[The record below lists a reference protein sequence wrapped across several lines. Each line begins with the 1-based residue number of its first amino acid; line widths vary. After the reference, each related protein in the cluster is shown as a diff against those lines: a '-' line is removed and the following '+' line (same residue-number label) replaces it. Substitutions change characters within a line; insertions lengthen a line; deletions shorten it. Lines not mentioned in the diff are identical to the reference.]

1 MANRCVIVVV
11 TILATMVVVG
21 CAADQPTSTAMSTR
35 TLEILPTVT
44 LVTPTAS
51 AVPPTD
57 TPSQGFLTVDV
68 PRGDPPTLDG
78 ALLPHE
84 WANAGAAAISEASE
98 LLFMHDG
105 EYLYLGIRA
114 GEVGVGSICVD
125 QGDKVKVLHS
135 SMALGTAVYEQ
146 REGWRVSSR
155 FSWSCSDASDSP
167 QAQAERT
174 EHLETYHWLASNM
187 SMGNPGEME
196 FQIAMPEGELR
207 LAVTYLQAGGGGGG
221 EEIVWWPAD
230 LPHGGCRDANLIQA
244 HEPNV
249 LQFSPEN
256 WVVFTP

>member
-1 MANRCVIVVV
+1 MANRWAKVVV
-11 TILATMVVVG
+11 MILATMVVAG
-21 CAADQPTSTAMSTR
+21 CATDQSTSPAASTR
-35 TLEILPTVT
+35 TPEILPTAT
-44 LVTPTAS
+44 LMTPTAS
-51 AVPPTD
+51 AVLPTD
-57 TPSQGFLTVDV
+57 TPSQGSLTIDV

-84 WANAGAAAISEASE
+84 WASAREATISETSE
-98 LLFMHDG
+98 LLLMHDG

-125 QGDKVKVLHS
+125 QGDRVKVLHS

-146 REGWRVSSR
+146 REDDWRVSSR

-207 LAVTYLQAGGGGGG
+207 LAVTYLQASGGGG
-221 EEIVWWPAD
+221 EEIAWWPAD
-230 LPHGGCRDANLIQA
+230 LPHGGCRDVNLIQA